1 MRALSASVGKRPSAS
16 LISPISMYRGSCAM
30 TCLTLACRREV
41 AVDRPML
48 IGWAGLRGA
57 NLETGIF
64 LGWMTP
70 DGAVSRLV
78 VDELLLPAPSRSAAG
93 LLFLSSMGGAGAF
106 GAALEVVL
114 MSFWW
119 TIFWVLGFLAVSG
132 SSSRLFLRAEA
143 KVAVGDTFKV
153 AEGVRG
159 SALALTCSC
168 FFWMLMKG
176 GATLSFLEVSALV
189 EGIDF
194 CPFGGFFPF
203 CSDFKATS
211 SRGSVLPW
219 SIFWTDPFGVNLAA
233 FTAWSI
239 SCFLVSD
246 GTAPRVESLLSPSM
260 HLPQMA
266 CFICW
271 GMGQL

>member
-30 TCLTLACRREV
+30 TCLTLACRSEV
-41 AVDRPML
+41 AVDRPIL
-48 IGWAGLRGA
+48 VGWAGFRGA

-70 DGAVSRLV
+70 DDAVSRLV

-93 LLFLSSMGGAGAF
+93 LLFLSSMGGAEAF
-106 GAALEVVL
+106 GAVLDVVL

-119 TIFWVLGFLAVSG
+119 KIFCVLGFLAISG

-143 KVAVGDTFKV
+143 KAAVGDSFKV
-153 AEGVRG
+153 AEGVRDA
-159 SALALTCSC
+159 ALALTCSC
-168 FFWMLMKG
+168 FFWMLMSG
-176 GATLSFLEVSALV
+176 GATLSLLEVLSLV

-194 CPFGGFFPF
+194 CPFGVVFSF
-203 CSDFKATS
+203 CSVFTS
-211 SRGSVLPW
+211 SRGLVLPW

-239 SCFLVSD
+239 SCFSVSD
-246 GTAPRVESLLSPSM
+246 GTARWVGSLLSPSM

-266 CFICW
+266 YFICW
-271 GMGQL
+271 GMGHM